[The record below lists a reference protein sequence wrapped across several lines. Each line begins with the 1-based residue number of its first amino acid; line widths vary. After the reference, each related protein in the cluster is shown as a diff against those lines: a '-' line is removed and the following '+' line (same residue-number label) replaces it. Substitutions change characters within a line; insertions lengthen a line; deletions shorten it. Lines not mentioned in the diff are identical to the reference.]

1 MITELDPGADPRLA
15 ALFAAASAPAE
26 PPFAGEQEALTAYR
40 HWQGR
45 SRFAAFRGPRRSV
58 QIVTAAL
65 FGGVLLAGGVAT
77 AASGSLPI
85 VGHRQ
90 LADATTA
97 PSHVPAAGRPSSPT
111 DASTSTSTSTST
123 EETTASNDLGD
134 AGPGTAGHPAA
145 HPTLGS
151 VTKGAATCAA
161 ASEGRCQ
168 AGQHGKALD
177 AHHHARP
184 HATRAAPH
192 RRPGAQHRAAS
203 RPHLVLLRGRHGT
216 THHTG

>member
-40 HWQGR
+40 HWQGG

-58 QIVTAAL
+58 QIVAAAL

-90 LADATTA
+90 LADATTTA
-97 PSHVPAAGRPSSPT
+97 PSHVPAAGRPGRPT
-111 DASTSTSTSTST
+111 DASAST
-123 EETTASNDLGD
+123 EETTASNDVSD

-161 ASEGRCQ
+161 ASQSRCR

-184 HATRAAPH
+184 HATRAAQH
-192 RRPGAQHRAAS
+192 RRPGTHNRAAS
-203 RPHLVLLRGRHGT
+203 RPHLLLLRGWHGT